1 MLNTL
6 KDKNVYLAGPM
17 TGIPDYNRP
26 AFMVAHFALR
36 PHVLGLLNPSFL
48 PVTLRDHAAYMAIS
62 LPMVDAA
69 DAVIFLPGWKA
80 SKGCALELARANER
94 GIPCFEYLNPSK
106 KGRLPK
112 LVPVGD
118 DSGVNTRGNES

>member
-1 MLNTL
+1 MLKTL

-17 TGIPDYNRP
+17 TGIEDYNRRV
-26 AFMVAHFALR
+26 FMLAHFAIR
-36 PHVLGLLNPSFL
+36 PHVLGLINPAFL
-48 PVTLRDHAAYMAIS
+48 PTTLAHYMPICLAMI
-62 LPMVDAA
+62 DEA

-80 SKGCALELARANER
+80 SKGCALEFARANER
-94 GIPCFEYLNPSK
+94 GIPCFEYPNPFQ